1 MDLNFTNFIHPVFWI
16 KIITLI
22 VIGLYIIFTFVVFTQ
37 VKTMAQI
44 LHLHHAKRL
53 LKTISIIHTV
63 LAISLFL
70 LAIVIL

>member
-1 MDLNFTNFIHPVFWI
+1 MNLDFVNFFQPIFWI

-22 VIGLYIIFTFVVFTQ
+22 VIGFYAVFTFIVFIQ

-44 LHLHHAKRL
+44 LHLTHAERI
-53 LKTISIIHTV
+53 LKMISIIHIV

-70 LAIVIL
+70 IAVVIL

>member
-1 MDLNFTNFIHPVFWI
+1 MDLSNFFQPVFWI
-16 KIITLI
+16 KTITLI
-22 VIGLYIIFTFVVFTQ
+22 VIGFYVIFTFVVLVQ

-44 LHLHHAKRL
+44 LHLPHAEAI
-53 LKTISIIHTV
+53 LKVISIIHII